1 MGGLTEPPVE
11 AGDPIERRSSMVRH
25 STPGQWRGLATLVA
39 VVALIAG
46 ACSSSG
52 ASSSPGGSAAASVC
66 GAPAA
71 TVASAAPSSATVHVA
86 IVNKDM
92 TPDEV
97 KAAVKAE
104 GGLTVGNWT
113 YAATDELVK
122 QFQDYVKK
130 TYDADIKLTYA
141 GTQAPSEYITKLAAA
156 KQAGNPAPYDVI

>member
-1 MGGLTEPPVE
+1 MGGVMAPPVE
-11 AGDPIERRSSMVRH
+11 TGGAVNRRRSSMVRH
-25 STPGQWRGLATLVA
+25 STQARPRGFAVLAAAIALVA
-39 VVALIAG
+39 A

-52 ASSSPGGSAAASVC
+52 ASTAPSVAAPSVAAPSVAAPSVAASAAAS
-66 GAPAA
+66 AA
-71 TVASAAPSSATVHVA
+71 ASQGNGTVHVA

-104 GGLTVGNWT
+104 GAVTVANWT

-130 TYDADIKLTYA
+130 TYDADIKLTYV
-141 GTQAPSEYITKLAAA
+141 GTQSPSEYITKLAAA
-156 KQAGNPAPYDVI
+156 KGG